1 MRDVTPCLGLSLL
14 LVLCMTA
21 CMLQEPPLPSAIPA
35 ERQPIW
41 GDEPEMVPQVPPET
55 LPPPGATQGT
65 PPRLMPPPMQ
75 ESPPLPEAP
84 RKPVRLE
91 PPAKILRDA
100 NKAALVSP
108 QRRGFFGGRAEQRY
122 IYQPGKVYLVI
133 SSPNH
138 PTSLLMPPGERLA
151 AAPIVNQCTQESE
164 SPGTETG
171 CWVVGTTEMGSE
183 TTRQELVILRPTKA
197 GLESTMPLFTSSGL
211 AFYVRLRSQDEMG
224 MIAVTWELPRVHV
237 ASVPPEMLH
246 TARTLAGQARGGV
259 PEPVINLERLYTAY
273 TIAVTSKQRPPWVP
287 VQVFDDGSRTYIRFK
302 EDLGFTASPAVFGVH
317 ADRTPAVAEF
327 TPYTSPQGTL
337 TYIVSG
343 LQPQWLL
350 KGTDGQEV
358 TITRGANN
366 AR

>member
-21 CMLQEPPLPSAIPA
+21 CMLQEPPLPPAIPA

-224 MIAVTWELPRVHV
+224 MIAVVVSANLLYGFGHVNLQKPGHRPAHVPWCGPCLSRPRSRDRPFY
-237 ASVPPEMLH
+237 AL
-246 TARTLAGQARGGV
+246 RGGLSGAGASSTDSN
-259 PEPVINLERLYTAY
+259 ITAN
-273 TIAVTSKQRPPWVP
+273 IGR
-287 VQVFDDGSRTYIRFK
+287 
-302 EDLGFTASPAVFGVH
+302 GF
-317 ADRTPAVAEF
+317 
-327 TPYTSPQGTL
+327 
-337 TYIVSG
+337 
-343 LQPQWLL
+343 
-350 KGTDGQEV
+350 
-358 TITRGANN
+358 
-366 AR
+366 